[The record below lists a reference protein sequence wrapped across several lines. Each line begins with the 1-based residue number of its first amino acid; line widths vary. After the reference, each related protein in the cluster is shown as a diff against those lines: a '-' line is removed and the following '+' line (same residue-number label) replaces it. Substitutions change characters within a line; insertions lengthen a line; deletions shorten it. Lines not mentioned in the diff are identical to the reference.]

1 MGIDYGYDLYLPT
14 CAVGRALRA
23 VASIA
28 RHGIGS
34 VDVVVP
40 GGQRLTL
47 PFRGEPTDDVDHWSL
62 DTCLFFPVGDEAIRA
77 WAEVEQRA
85 GRQKHPDAQGRI
97 WVGSVYL
104 SFWRHCGLRPDYS
117 RLDFTAA
124 TTSMSR
130 LFEQSASIRD
140 TFTGLAESVGAAC
153 LMLDRE
159 GDGDEIC
166 WPASGDN
173 LAAFAG
179 SWPEIGCL
187 C

>member
-14 CAVGRALRA
+14 RTVGPALRA
-23 VASIA
+23 IASIA

-40 GGQRLTL
+40 GGERLTL
-47 PFRGEPTDDVDHWSL
+47 PFRGEPAEDVDHWSL

-77 WAEVEQRA
+77 WAEVEHRA
-85 GRQKHPDAQGRI
+85 GRQEHPDSLGRI

-104 SFWRHCGLRPDYS
+104 SFWRNCGLRPDYS
-117 RLDFTAA
+117 RLDLTAA

-130 LFEQSASIRD
+130 LFEQSTSIRE
-140 TFTGLAESVGAAC
+140 TFARLAESVGAVC
-153 LMLDRE
+153 LVLDRE

-166 WPASGDN
+166 WPAGEDD
-173 LAAFAG
+173 LAALAG
-179 SWPEIGCL
+179 SWPEVGVW
-187 C
+187 